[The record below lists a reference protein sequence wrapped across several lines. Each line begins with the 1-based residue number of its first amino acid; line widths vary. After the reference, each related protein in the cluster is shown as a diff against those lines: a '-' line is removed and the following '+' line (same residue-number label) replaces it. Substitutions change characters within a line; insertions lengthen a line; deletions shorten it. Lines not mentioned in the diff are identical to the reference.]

1 MFRSWF
7 SRRWLGVIL
16 VVVLVSGFAAYAIGG
31 NSYAVL
37 RTASGD
43 HRIDVEIADTPDER
57 ATGLMNRNSMPADH
71 GMLFEFG
78 ESRPV
83 TMWMKNT
90 LIPLDML
97 FMDEDGKVTRIAVNA
112 RPLSLALI
120 PSGEP
125 VRYVLE
131 LNGGAAARYGAAVGD
146 QLIHPAIQ
154 GE

>member
-1 MFRSWF
+1 MVNFQIF
-7 SRRWLGVIL
+7 LGIRFYL
-16 VVVLVSGFAAYAIGG
+16 TKKFG
-31 NSYAVL
+31 
-37 RTASGD
+37 
-43 HRIDVEIADTPDER
+43 HADTPDER
-57 ATGLMNRNSMPADH
+57 ATGLVNRNSMPADH

-97 FMDEDGKVTRIAVNA
+97 FMDEDGRVTRIATNA

-131 LNGGAAARYGAAVGD
+131 LNGGSAARYGAAVGD
-146 QLIHPAIQ
+146 QLVHPVIR